1 MPRASEAVVPG
12 GTRGPCIHEA
22 VTSQFQMSTLRHK
35 GGLTRR
41 QKITVRNLSRAH
53 CEWGV
58 QVSGF

>member
-12 GTRGPCIHEA
+12 GTRGPCIHET
-22 VTSQFQMSTLRHK
+22 VTGQFQMSTLRHK

-41 QKITVRNLSRAH
+41 QTFTERNLSRAL

-58 QVSGF
+58 RVSGF